1 MDNKDK
7 NRLDRGRLKYLEY
20 FKKIKENRIKNTY
33 KTKII
38 ISGLFIEEYIYQ
50 NAIILGKKRAHR
62 KKRKNK
68 PQKEQIEMRSGALR
82 RTRMNIMRLVNSN
95 PDFITFLTLT
105 FDEKKFENKRDI
117 TEFEKCNYLFMTFI
131 QRLKYN
137 FLGIKYLAVP
147 EFQGDYYFRS
157 KIKKEFGGAIHYH
170 LLLNHKIET
179 KKIEKVWRH
188 GFVKINKIKSI
199 KNIGLYVSKYLSKES
214 FNRKYFG
221 KKKFFYSRNLNR
233 PQEFKGLEGETTLA
247 NYSPSPEKVYEKEFK
262 NQYRGRVKVNIYQIP
277 SSSKLNT

>member
-1 MDNKDK
+1 MNDNE
-7 NRLDRGRLKYLEY
+7 RLERGRLKYLEY
-20 FKKIKENRIKNTY
+20 IKKSREKRTKGSY

-38 ISGLFIEEYIYQ
+38 ISGSFIEEYIYQ
-50 NAIILGKKRAHR
+50 NEITLGRKAVRR

-68 PQKEQIEMRSGALR
+68 PKEEQTEMRSGALR
-82 RTRMNIMRLVNSN
+82 RTRMTIMRLVNSN

-105 FDEKKFENKRDI
+105 FDENKFENKKDI

-137 FLGIKYLAVP
+137 FIGIKYLAVP
-147 EFQGDYYFRS
+147 EFQGDYYFRTN
-157 KIKKEFGGAIHYH
+157 IKKEFGGAIHYH
-170 LLLNHKIET
+170 LLLNQKADT

-199 KNIGLYVSKYLSKES
+199 NNVGLYVSKYLSKES

-233 PQEFKGLEGETTLA
+233 PQEFKGQECEEMLMG
-247 NYSPSPEKVYEKEFK
+247 YSPPPEKVYEKEFSNK
-262 NQYRGRVKVNIYQIP
+262 YRGEVMVNIYQI
-277 SSSKLNT
+277 K

>member
-1 MDNKDK
+1 MDNKD
-7 NRLDRGRLKYLEY
+7 NERLERGRLKYLEY
-20 FKKIKENRIKNTY
+20 IKKAKEKRAKGSY

-38 ISGLFIEEYIYQ
+38 ISGSFIEEYIYQ
-50 NAIILGKKRAHR
+50 NEITLGRKVVRR

-68 PQKEQIEMRSGALR
+68 PKEEQTEMRSGALR
-82 RTRMNIMRLVNSN
+82 RTRMTIMRLVNSN

-105 FDEKKFENKRDI
+105 FDENKFENKKDI
-117 TEFEKCNYLFMTFI
+117 TEFEKCNYLFMTFM

-137 FLGIKYLAVP
+137 FPGIKYLAVP
-147 EFQGDYYFRS
+147 EFQGDYYFRTN
-157 KIKKEFGGAIHYH
+157 IKKEFGGAIHYH
-170 LLLNHKIET
+170 LLLNQMVDT

-199 KNIGLYVSKYLSKES
+199 NNVGLYVSKYLSKES

-233 PQEFKGLEGETTLA
+233 PQEFKGQECETMLA
-247 NYSPSPEKVYEKEFK
+247 DYSPPPEKVYEKEFSNK
-262 NQYRGRVKVNIYQIP
+262 YRGEVMVNIYQI
-277 SSSKLNT
+277 K

>member
-1 MDNKDK
+1 MNA
-7 NRLDRGRLKYLEY
+7 NERLERGRLKYLEY
-20 FKKIKENRIKNTY
+20 IKKAREKRAKGTY

-38 ISGLFIEEYIYQ
+38 ISGSFIEEYIYQ
-50 NAIILGKKRAHR
+50 NEITLGRKAVRR

-68 PQKEQIEMRSGALR
+68 PKEEQTEMRSGALR
-82 RTRMNIMRLVNSN
+82 RTRMTIMRLVNSN

-105 FDEKKFENKRDI
+105 FDENKFENKKDI

-147 EFQGDYYFRS
+147 EFQGDYYFRTN
-157 KIKKEFGGAIHYH
+157 IKKEFGGAIHYH
-170 LLLNHKIET
+170 ILLNQMVDT

-199 KNIGLYVSKYLSKES
+199 NNVGLYVSKYLSKES

-233 PQEFKGLEGETTLA
+233 PQEFKGQECEEMLMG
-247 NYSPSPEKVYEKEFK
+247 YSPPPEKVYEKEFSNK
-262 NQYRGRVKVNIYQIP
+262 YRGEVMVNIYQI
-277 SSSKLNT
+277 K

>member
-1 MDNKDK
+1 MDNKD
-7 NRLDRGRLKYLEY
+7 NERLERGRLKYLEY
-20 FKKIKENRIKNTY
+20 IKKSREKRTKGAY

-38 ISGLFIEEYIYQ
+38 ISGSFIEEYIYQ
-50 NAIILGKKRAHR
+50 NEIVLGKKAVHR
-62 KKRKNK
+62 KKRKDK
-68 PQKEQIEMRSGALR
+68 PREEQTEMRSGALR
-82 RTRMNIMRLVNSN
+82 RTRMTIMRLVNSN

-105 FDEKKFENKRDI
+105 FDENKFENKKDI

-147 EFQGDYYFRS
+147 EFQGDYYFRTN
-157 KIKKEFGGAIHYH
+157 IKKEFGGAIHYH
-170 LLLNHKIET
+170 LLLNQMVDT

-199 KNIGLYVSKYLSKES
+199 NNVGLYVSKYLSKES

-233 PQEFKGLEGETTLA
+233 PQEFKGQECEEMLMG
-247 NYSPSPEKVYEKEFK
+247 YSPPPEKVYEKEFSNK
-262 NQYRGRVKVNIYQIP
+262 YRGEVMVNIYQI
-277 SSSKLNT
+277 K

>member
-1 MDNKDK
+1 MDDNE
-7 NRLDRGRLKYLEY
+7 RLERGRLNYLEY
-20 FKKIKENRIKNTY
+20 LKNAREKRAKGTY

-38 ISGLFIEEYIYQ
+38 ISGSFIEEYIYQ
-50 NAIILGKKRAHR
+50 NEITLGRKTVRR

-68 PQKEQIEMRSGALR
+68 PKEEQTEMRSGALR
-82 RTRMNIMRLVNSN
+82 RTRMTIMRLVNSN

-105 FDEKKFENKRDI
+105 FDENKFENKKDI

-147 EFQGDYYFRS
+147 EFQGDYYFCTN
-157 KIKKEFGGAIHYH
+157 IKKEFGGAIHYH
-170 LLLNHKIET
+170 LLLNQMVDT

-199 KNIGLYVSKYLSKES
+199 NNVGLYVSKYLSKES

-233 PQEFKGLEGETTLA
+233 PQEFKGQECETMLA
-247 NYSPSPEKVYEKEFK
+247 DYSPPPEKVYEKEFSNK
-262 NQYRGRVKVNIYQIP
+262 YRGEVMVNIYQI
-277 SSSKLNT
+277 K

>member
-1 MDNKDK
+1 MDNKD
-7 NRLDRGRLKYLEY
+7 NERLERGRLKYLEY
-20 FKKIKENRIKNTY
+20 LKKAKEKRAKGTY

-38 ISGLFIEEYIYQ
+38 ISGSFIEEYIYQ
-50 NAIILGKKRAHR
+50 NEITLGKKAVRR

-68 PQKEQIEMRSGALR
+68 PREEQTEMRSGALR
-82 RTRMNIMRLVNSN
+82 RTRMTIMRLVNSN

-105 FDEKKFENKRDI
+105 FDENKFENKKDI

-147 EFQGDYYFRS
+147 EFQGDYYFRTG
-157 KIKKEFGGAIHYH
+157 IKKEFGGAIHYH
-170 LLLNHKIET
+170 LLLNQKADT

-199 KNIGLYVSKYLSKES
+199 NNVGLYVSKYLSKES

-233 PQEFKGLEGETTLA
+233 PQEFKGQECEEMLMG
-247 NYSPSPEKVYEKEFK
+247 YCPPPEKVYEKEFSNK
-262 NQYRGRVKVNIYQIP
+262 YRGEVMVNIYQL
-277 SSSKLNT
+277 K

>member
-1 MDNKDK
+1 MNDYE
-7 NRLDRGRLKYLEY
+7 RLERGRLKYLEY
-20 FKKIKENRIKNTY
+20 LKKVKEKRDKGTY

-38 ISGLFIEEYIYQ
+38 ISGSFIEEYTYQ
-50 NAIILGKKRAHR
+50 NEIVLGKKAVRK

-68 PQKEQIEMRSGALR
+68 PREEQTEMRSGALR
-82 RTRMNIMRLVNSN
+82 RTRMTIMRLVNSN

-105 FDEKKFENKRDI
+105 FNENKFENKKDI

-137 FLGIKYLAVP
+137 FPGIKYLAVP
-147 EFQGDYYFRS
+147 EFQGDYYFRTG
-157 KIKKEFGGAIHYH
+157 IKKEFGGAIHYH
-170 LLLNHKIET
+170 ILLNQEIDT
-179 KKIEKVWRH
+179 KRIEKIWRH

-199 KNIGLYVSKYLSKES
+199 NNVGLYVSKYLSKES

-233 PQEFKGLEGETTLA
+233 PQEFRGKDGETMMA
-247 NYSPSPEKVYEKEFK
+247 NYSPPPEKVYEKEFNNK
-262 NQYRGRVKVNIYQIP
+262 YRGEVMVNIYQL
-277 SSSKLNT
+277 K

>member
-1 MDNKDK
+1 MDNKD
-7 NRLDRGRLKYLEY
+7 NERLERGRLKYLEY
-20 FKKIKENRIKNTY
+20 IKKAREKRAKGTY

-38 ISGLFIEEYIYQ
+38 ISGSFIEEYIYQ
-50 NAIILGKKRAHR
+50 NEITLGRKAVRR

-68 PQKEQIEMRSGALR
+68 PREEQTEMRSGALR
-82 RTRMNIMRLVNSN
+82 RTRMTIMRLVNSN

-105 FDEKKFENKRDI
+105 FDENKFENKKDI
-117 TEFEKCNYLFMTFI
+117 TEFEKCNYFFMTFI

-147 EFQGDYYFRS
+147 EFQGDYYFRTN
-157 KIKKEFGGAIHYH
+157 IKKEFGGAIHYH
-170 LLLNHKIET
+170 LLLNQMVDT

-199 KNIGLYVSKYLSKES
+199 NNVGLYVSKYLSKES

-233 PQEFKGLEGETTLA
+233 PQEFKGQECEEMLMG
-247 NYSPSPEKVYEKEFK
+247 YSPPPEKVYEKEFSNK
-262 NQYRGRVKVNIYQIP
+262 YRGEVMVNIYQI
-277 SSSKLNT
+277 K

>member
-1 MDNKDK
+1 MDNKD
-7 NRLDRGRLKYLEY
+7 NERLERGRLKYLEY
-20 FKKIKENRIKNTY
+20 IKKAKEKRAKGSY

-38 ISGLFIEEYIYQ
+38 ISGSFIEEYIYQ
-50 NAIILGKKRAHR
+50 NEITLGRKAVRR

-68 PQKEQIEMRSGALR
+68 PREEQTEMRSGTLR
-82 RTRMNIMRLVNSN
+82 RTRMTIMRLVNSN

-105 FDEKKFENKRDI
+105 FDENKFENKKDI

-147 EFQGDYYFRS
+147 EFQGDYYFRTG
-157 KIKKEFGGAIHYH
+157 IKKEFGGAIHYH
-170 LLLNHKIET
+170 LLLNQKVDT

-199 KNIGLYVSKYLSKES
+199 NNVGLYVSKYLSKES

-233 PQEFKGLEGETTLA
+233 PKEFKGSDGEEVMA
-247 NYSPSPEKVYEKEFK
+247 NYFPPPEKVYEKEFSNK
-262 NQYRGRVKVNIYQIP
+262 YRGEVMVNIYQL
-277 SSSKLNT
+277 K

>member
-1 MDNKDK
+1 MDNKD
-7 NRLDRGRLKYLEY
+7 NERLERGRLKYLEY
-20 FKKIKENRIKNTY
+20 IKKAKEKRAKGTY

-38 ISGLFIEEYIYQ
+38 ISGSFIEEYIYQ
-50 NAIILGKKRAHR
+50 NEITLGKKAVRR

-68 PQKEQIEMRSGALR
+68 PREEQTEMRSGVLR
-82 RTRMNIMRLVNSN
+82 RTRMTIMRLVNSN

-105 FDEKKFENKRDI
+105 FDENKFENKKDI

-137 FLGIKYLAVP
+137 FIGIKYLAVP
-147 EFQGDYYFRS
+147 EFQGDYYFRTN
-157 KIKKEFGGAIHYH
+157 IKKEFGGAIHYH
-170 LLLNHKIET
+170 LLLNQMVDT

-199 KNIGLYVSKYLSKES
+199 NNVGLYVSKYLSKES

-233 PQEFKGLEGETTLA
+233 PQEFKGQECEEMLMG
-247 NYSPSPEKVYEKEFK
+247 YSPPPEKVYEKEFSNK
-262 NQYRGRVKVNIYQIP
+262 YRGEVTVNIYQI
-277 SSSKLNT
+277 K

>member
-1 MDNKDK
+1 MNDNE
-7 NRLDRGRLKYLEY
+7 RLERGRLKYLEY
-20 FKKIKENRIKNTY
+20 IKKAREKRAKGTY

-38 ISGLFIEEYIYQ
+38 ISGSFIEEYIYQ
-50 NAIILGKKRAHR
+50 NEITLGRKAVRR

-68 PQKEQIEMRSGALR
+68 PKEEQTEMRSGALR
-82 RTRMNIMRLVNSN
+82 RTRMTIMRLVNSN

-105 FDEKKFENKRDI
+105 FDENKFENKKDI

-137 FLGIKYLAVP
+137 FIDIKYLAVP
-147 EFQGDYYFRS
+147 EFQGDYYFRTN
-157 KIKKEFGGAIHYH
+157 IKKEFGGAIHYH
-170 LLLNHKIET
+170 LLLNQMVDT

-199 KNIGLYVSKYLSKES
+199 NNVGLYVSKYLSKES

-233 PQEFKGLEGETTLA
+233 PQEFKGQECEEMLMG
-247 NYSPSPEKVYEKEFK
+247 YSPPPEKVYEKEFSNK
-262 NQYRGRVKVNIYQIP
+262 YRGEVMINIYQI
-277 SSSKLNT
+277 K

>member
-1 MDNKDK
+1 MDNKD
-7 NRLDRGRLKYLEY
+7 NERLERGRLKYLEY
-20 FKKIKENRIKNTY
+20 IKKAREKRAKGTY

-38 ISGLFIEEYIYQ
+38 ISGSFIEEYIYQ
-50 NAIILGKKRAHR
+50 NEITLGRKAVRR

-68 PQKEQIEMRSGALR
+68 PKEEQTEMRSGALR
-82 RTRMNIMRLVNSN
+82 RTRMTIMRLVNSN

-105 FDEKKFENKRDI
+105 FDENKFENKKDI

-147 EFQGDYYFRS
+147 EFQGDYYFRTN
-157 KIKKEFGGAIHYH
+157 IKKEFGGAIHYH
-170 LLLNHKIET
+170 LLLNQMVDT

-199 KNIGLYVSKYLSKES
+199 NNVGLYVSKYLSKES

-233 PQEFKGLEGETTLA
+233 PQEFKGQECEEMLMG
-247 NYSPSPEKVYEKEFK
+247 YSPPPEKVYEKEFSNK
-262 NQYRGRVKVNIYQIP
+262 YRGEVMVNIYQI
-277 SSSKLNT
+277 K

>member
-1 MDNKDK
+1 MNDNE
-7 NRLDRGRLKYLEY
+7 RLERGRLKYLEY
-20 FKKIKENRIKNTY
+20 IKKAKEKRAKGTY

-38 ISGLFIEEYIYQ
+38 ISGSFIEEYIYQ
-50 NAIILGKKRAHR
+50 NEIILGRKAVRRKR
-62 KKRKNK
+62 RKNK
-68 PQKEQIEMRSGALR
+68 PREEQTEMRSGALR
-82 RTRMNIMRLVNSN
+82 RTRMTIMRLVNSN

-105 FDEKKFENKRDI
+105 FDENKFENKKDI

-147 EFQGDYYFRS
+147 EFQGDYYFRTN
-157 KIKKEFGGAIHYH
+157 IKKEFGGAIHYH
-170 LLLNHKIET
+170 LLLNQMVDT

-199 KNIGLYVSKYLSKES
+199 NNVGLYVSKYLSKES

-221 KKKFFYSRNLNR
+221 KKKFFYSRNLSR
-233 PQEFKGLEGETTLA
+233 PQEFKGQECEEMLMG
-247 NYSPSPEKVYEKEFK
+247 YSPPPEKVYEKEFSNK
-262 NQYRGRVKVNIYQIP
+262 YRGKVMVNIYQI
-277 SSSKLNT
+277 K

>member
-1 MDNKDK
+1 MDNK
-7 NRLDRGRLKYLEY
+7 NNERLERGRLKYLEY
-20 FKKIKENRIKNTY
+20 IKKAREKRAKGTY

-38 ISGLFIEEYIYQ
+38 ISGSFIEEYIYQ
-50 NAIILGKKRAHR
+50 NEITLGRKAVRR

-68 PQKEQIEMRSGALR
+68 PKEEQTEMRSGALR
-82 RTRMNIMRLVNSN
+82 RTRMTIMRLVNSN

-105 FDEKKFENKRDI
+105 FDENKFENKKDI

-137 FLGIKYLAVP
+137 FIGIKYLAVP
-147 EFQGDYYFRS
+147 EFQGDYYFRTN
-157 KIKKEFGGAIHYH
+157 IKKEFGGAIHYH
-170 LLLNHKIET
+170 LLLNQMVDT

-199 KNIGLYVSKYLSKES
+199 NNVGLYVSKYLSKES

-233 PQEFKGLEGETTLA
+233 PQEFKGQECEEMLMG
-247 NYSPSPEKVYEKEFK
+247 YSPPPEKVYEKEFSNK
-262 NQYRGRVKVNIYQIP
+262 YRGEVMVNIYQI
-277 SSSKLNT
+277 K

>member
-1 MDNKDK
+1 MDNKD
-7 NRLDRGRLKYLEY
+7 NERLERGRLKYLEY
-20 FKKIKENRIKNTY
+20 IKKTREKRAKGTY

-38 ISGLFIEEYIYQ
+38 ISGSFIEEYIYQ
-50 NAIILGKKRAHR
+50 NEIILGRKAVRK

-68 PQKEQIEMRSGALR
+68 PKEGQTEMRSGALR
-82 RTRMNIMRLVNSN
+82 RTRMTIMRLVNSN
-95 PDFITFLTLT
+95 PDFISFLTLT
-105 FDEKKFENKRDI
+105 FDENKFENKKDI

-137 FLGIKYLAVP
+137 FPGIKYLAVP
-147 EFQGDYYFRS
+147 EFQGDYYFRTN
-157 KIKKEFGGAIHYH
+157 IKKEFGGAIHYH
-170 LLLNHKIET
+170 LLLNQMVDT

-199 KNIGLYVSKYLSKES
+199 NNVGLYVSKYLSKES

-233 PQEFKGLEGETTLA
+233 PQEFKGQECEEMLMG
-247 NYSPSPEKVYEKEFK
+247 YSPPPEKVYEKEFSNK
-262 NQYRGRVKVNIYQIP
+262 YRGEVMVNIYQI
-277 SSSKLNT
+277 K

>member
-1 MDNKDK
+1 MDNKD
-7 NRLDRGRLKYLEY
+7 NERLERGRLKYLEY
-20 FKKIKENRIKNTY
+20 IKKAREKRAKGTY

-38 ISGLFIEEYIYQ
+38 ISGSFIEEYIYQ
-50 NAIILGKKRAHR
+50 NEITLGRKAVRR

-68 PQKEQIEMRSGALR
+68 PREEQTEMRSGALR
-82 RTRMNIMRLVNSN
+82 RTRMTIMRLVNSN

-105 FDEKKFENKRDI
+105 FDENKFENKKDI

-137 FLGIKYLAVP
+137 FPGIKYLAVP
-147 EFQGDYYFRS
+147 EFQGDYYFRTN
-157 KIKKEFGGAIHYH
+157 IKKEFGGAIHYH
-170 LLLNHKIET
+170 LLLNQMVDT

-199 KNIGLYVSKYLSKES
+199 NNVGLYVSKYLSKES

-233 PQEFKGLEGETTLA
+233 PQEFKGQECEEMLMG
-247 NYSPSPEKVYEKEFK
+247 YSPPPEKVYEKEFSNK
-262 NQYRGRVKVNIYQIP
+262 YRGEVMVNIYQI
-277 SSSKLNT
+277 K

>member
-1 MDNKDK
+1 MDNKD
-7 NRLDRGRLKYLEY
+7 NERLERGRLKYLEY
-20 FKKIKENRIKNTY
+20 LKNAKEKRAKGTY

-38 ISGLFIEEYIYQ
+38 ISGSFIEEYIYQ
-50 NAIILGKKRAHR
+50 NEITLGKKAVRR

-68 PQKEQIEMRSGALR
+68 PKEEQTEMRSGALR
-82 RTRMNIMRLVNSN
+82 RTRMTIMRLVNSN

-105 FDEKKFENKRDI
+105 FDENKFENKKDI

-137 FLGIKYLAVP
+137 FPGIKYLAVP
-147 EFQGDYYFRS
+147 EFQGDYYFRTG
-157 KIKKEFGGAIHYH
+157 IKKEFGGAIHYH
-170 LLLNHKIET
+170 LLLNQKADT
-179 KKIEKVWRH
+179 KKIEKIWRH

-199 KNIGLYVSKYLSKES
+199 NNVGLYVSKYLSKES

-233 PQEFKGLEGETTLA
+233 PQEFKGQECEEMLMG
-247 NYSPSPEKVYEKEFK
+247 YCPPPEKVYEKEFGNK
-262 NQYRGRVKVNIYQIP
+262 YRGEVMVNIYQL
-277 SSSKLNT
+277 K

>member
-1 MDNKDK
+1 MDNKD
-7 NRLDRGRLKYLEY
+7 NERLERGRLKYLEY
-20 FKKIKENRIKNTY
+20 IKKAREKRAKGTY

-38 ISGLFIEEYIYQ
+38 ISGSFIEEYIYQ
-50 NAIILGKKRAHR
+50 NEITLGRKAVRR

-68 PQKEQIEMRSGALR
+68 PKEEQTEMRSGALR
-82 RTRMNIMRLVNSN
+82 RTRMTIMRLVNSN

-105 FDEKKFENKRDI
+105 FDENKFENKKDI

-147 EFQGDYYFRS
+147 EFQGDYYFRTN
-157 KIKKEFGGAIHYH
+157 IKKEFGGAIHYH
-170 LLLNHKIET
+170 LLLNQMVGT

-199 KNIGLYVSKYLSKES
+199 NNVGLYVSKYLSKES

-233 PQEFKGLEGETTLA
+233 PQEFKGQECEEMLMG
-247 NYSPSPEKVYEKEFK
+247 YSPPPEKVYEKEFSNK
-262 NQYRGRVKVNIYQIP
+262 YRGEVMVNIYQI
-277 SSSKLNT
+277 K

>member
-1 MDNKDK
+1 MDNKD
-7 NRLDRGRLKYLEY
+7 NERLERGRLKYLEY
-20 FKKIKENRIKNTY
+20 IKKAREKRAKGTY

-38 ISGLFIEEYIYQ
+38 ISGSFIEEYIYQ
-50 NAIILGKKRAHR
+50 NEITLGRKAVRR

-68 PQKEQIEMRSGALR
+68 PKEEQTEMRSGALR
-82 RTRMNIMRLVNSN
+82 RTRMTIMRLVNSN

-105 FDEKKFENKRDI
+105 FDENKFENKKDI

-147 EFQGDYYFRS
+147 EFQGDYYFRTN
-157 KIKKEFGGAIHYH
+157 IKKEFGGAIHYH
-170 LLLNHKIET
+170 LLLNQMVDT

-199 KNIGLYVSKYLSKES
+199 NNVGLYVSKYLSKES

-233 PQEFKGLEGETTLA
+233 PQEFKGQECEEMLTG
-247 NYSPSPEKVYEKEFK
+247 YSPPPEKVYEKEFSNK
-262 NQYRGRVKVNIYQIP
+262 YRGEVMVNIYQI
-277 SSSKLNT
+277 K